1 MSTSSFL
8 VIKLAVQYLLSD
20 QTQSIIQIIQIC
32 SILFRDCH
40 PKTSFVD
47 DDCVFL
53 NQNLNDLDKQS
64 IYIRIRKMIMSE
76 SVVGHL
82 TPWFNRDNVSVTY
95 RSTCIL
101 TVFHS

>member
-40 PKTSFVD
+40 PKTSFGD

-53 NQNLNDLDKQS
+53 NQNLNNLDSQS
-64 IYIRIRKMIMSE
+64 TYIRIRQIIMSI
-76 SVVGHL
+76 SDLGHQIL
-82 TPWFNRDNVSVTY
+82 RFKSAFGEND
-95 RSTCIL
+95 CI
-101 TVFHS
+101 